1 MNLCFFFVASC
12 FILMVSVFPCIVCY
26 SSRPRCPAS
35 LSHLHL
41 CLVFLPHPDGC
52 SHLVPHNMRPL
63 LLILFSP
70 RPSYSLA
77 ADVIRVINEKV
88 TRPLPVQRFW

>member
-1 MNLCFFFVASC
+1 MNLCFFVTSC
-12 FILMVSVFPCIVCY
+12 FILMVSVLPCVVCF
-26 SSRPRCPAS
+26 SSCPRCPAF
-35 LSHLHL
+35 LSDFNL
-41 CLVFLPHPDGC
+41 CLVFLPHPDDC

-63 LLILFSP
+63 LLMLFSP

-88 TRPLPVQRFW
+88 TRPLPVQCFW